1 MSDCVPTRGETV
13 AGLLVREIIRV
24 AEKRQRWRLW
34 GREDPT
40 AALSFHPGI
49 VMMTQA
55 LDLAVG
61 GLERQDAVQCLNAL
75 ELLRGFDSDD

>member
-1 MSDCVPTRGETV
+1 M
-13 AGLLVREIIRV
+13 
-24 AEKRQRWRLW
+24 
-34 GREDPT
+34 
-40 AALSFHPGI
+40 
-49 VMMTQA
+49 MMTQA